1 MANRKPRLN
10 FGTGILYE
18 EVPIIDNPLRRDS
31 TIELDEIQLEREEG
45 YMEDMSDKLG
55 LGLGIKTSDDYLVD
69 LILCKVK
76 FKVREGFREKINWG
90 KVYATFNTF
99 FGILI
104 GILFFIKASID
115 GGKLSWYGLWLRI
128 AYFAL
133 MIVDIHII
141 NPNPEVDTQTKWGYS
156 VPHISGILLTG
167 FQIVGGWSAYGEQCN
182 DFATCL

>member
-1 MANRKPRLN
+1 MASRKPRLN
-10 FGTGILYE
+10 FGTGILYD
-18 EVPIIDNPLRRDS
+18 EVPMIDNPLRRDS
-31 TIELDEIQLEREEG
+31 TIQVKRENASTIQFEREEG
-45 YMEDMSDKLG
+45 SNDMSEK
-55 LGLGIKTSDDYLVD
+55 LGIKTADDYLVD

-76 FKVREGFREKINWG
+76 FKVRGKINWG

-115 GGKLSWYGLWLRI
+115 GGKLSWVGLWLRI
-128 AYFAL
+128 AYFVL
-133 MIVDIHII
+133 MIVDIHIV
-141 NPNPEVDTQTKWGYS
+141 NPNPDVDTQTKWGYA

-167 FQIVGGWSAYGEQCN
+167 FQIVGGWDAYSNQCS

>member
-1 MANRKPRLN
+1 MPTRKPRLH
-10 FGTGILYE
+10 FGTNVLYE
-18 EVPIIDNPLRRDS
+18 DEPMIKNPLRRDS
-31 TIELDEIQLEREEG
+31 SIELDAIQFEKEEG
-45 YMEDMSDKLG
+45 SNDMSEV
-55 LGLGIKTSDDYLVD
+55 LGIKTSDDYFVD

-76 FKVREGFREKINWG
+76 FKVRGKINWG
-90 KVYATFNTF
+90 KVYATCNTF

-128 AYFAL
+128 VYFVL

-167 FQIVGGWSAYGEQCN
+167 FQIVGGWDAYSNQCS